1 MSCELAMCNSSA
13 IDMIAV
19 KDNYFD
25 FIFIE
30 TSMSA
35 MVCKSIHDLQ

>member
-1 MSCELAMCNSSA
+1 MSCELAMCSSSA

-19 KDNYFD
+19 KSNNFD
-25 FIFIE
+25 VIFIE

-35 MVCKSIHDLQ
+35 MVSKFIDD